1 MGFSLNKAIYE
12 DLTAT
17 AAVTDKI
24 GTRLYPLTAPTSA
37 ALPYATFQLI
47 TATSQH
53 HAKAASALR
62 ETLLQIDVWAADSV
76 AVEDASIPIVNAL
89 DGRENFSM
97 GATEALDVQSVTM
110 EDGSPRF
117 IFTPPSDGSEVGTF
131 RVSMDFQVWHA
142 QNVPTF

>member
-17 AAVTDKI
+17 VAVTDEI

-37 ALPYATFQLI
+37 ALPYSTYQLI
-47 TATSQH
+47 AAASQH

-62 ETLLQIDVWAADSV
+62 ETLLQIDVWADDSV
-76 AVEDASIPIVNAL
+76 EAEDASVAIVNAL

-97 GATEALDVQSVTM
+97 GATEALDTYSVM
-110 EDGSPRF
+110 LQAARYD
-117 IFTPPSDGSEVGTF
+117 FTPPSDASQVGTF